1 MNMFNRQVKNNINVV
16 LQSVRVEGGYYE
28 KEYIVVLEDAGNQAL
43 GELEFGASDEE
54 MADAIKGAMVI
65 EAYQLTVTEQ

>member
-1 MNMFNRQVKNNINVV
+1 M
-16 LQSVRVEGGYYE
+16 QSVRVEGGYYE

-54 MADAIKGAMVI
+54 IVDAIKDATVK
-65 EAYQLTVTEQ
+65 EAYQLNEN

>member
-1 MNMFNRQVKNNINVV
+1 MV

-54 MADAIKGAMVI
+54 IVDAIKDATVK
-65 EAYQLTVTEQ
+65 EAYQLNEN